1 MWFVLLLNSSNSL
14 LSLKCGQNHLKDT
27 FNTSIL
33 QILHLKNFKRCPFTS
48 FLRRIIISKC
58 NGFIMTKNKKFYEV
72 LTNATVVINNLGIC
86 CIDAMRRWRQGM
98 SCGNRRNVFFLAGKL
113 HRKTVETKS
122 FWCWAKAAADHCWI
136 RSRNSVFHIFC
147 HHGCV

>member
-1 MWFVLLLNSSNSL
+1 M
-14 LSLKCGQNHLKDT
+14 SLKCGQNHLKDT

-33 QILHLKNFKRCPFTS
+33 QILHLKNFKRCSFTS

-58 NGFIMTKNKKFYEV
+58 NGFIMTKNKKIYEV
-72 LTNATVVINNLGIC
+72 LTNATVVIDNLGIC

-113 HRKTVETKS
+113 HCKTVKPKS
-122 FWCWAKAAADHCWI
+122 FRRSDATTGRQWI
-136 RSRNSVFHIFC
+136 GSYCVFHIFC
-147 HHGCV
+147 HHGCSKIITQNVR